1 MNMLFNFFSNHR
13 PLIIMDGCKKCCE
26 ISTIS
31 STCGFLQVLLWNNY
45 TIIEKM
51 DSWEWCHHE
60 TNFFQY
66 MHAWNQGG
74 IIIIVR
80 FLCYNSCSEKTQW
93 IWNNKW
99 LQLLFYN
106 RKRVTHRMD
115 GCNWTCELTK
125 YLWKKGWLQVL
136 V

>member
-1 MNMLFNFFSNHR
+1 MLFNFSHINQR
-13 PLIIMDGCKKCCE
+13 PLVIMDGCNKCCE
-26 ISTIS
+26 INTVSLI
-31 STCGFLQVLLWNNY
+31 CGSLQVLPWNND

-51 DSWEWCHHE
+51 DSCKWCRHIK
-60 TNFFQY
+60 NFFQY

-93 IWNNKW
+93 IWKNKW

-115 GCNWTCELTK
+115 GCNWTCELTQ